1 MSFMA
6 ISTLNHLSLTNY
18 AQLPTI
24 YDNNDDDMSTI
35 TTSQQVSQM
44 TPPTINNN
52 VQERSISISSN
63 PFQSNILYLLHSG
76 MKTDVSFDVNGTIIR
91 AHKFIIEACA
101 PTLFHICN
109 NGPVT
114 FSHNIS
120 VENVV
125 DAFRYLLEYIYGG
138 DLSESHDDV
147 LRLGKDIIAIAY
159 QFGVAG
165 LKDQVEQA
173 IIKHDVIDE
182 ENSVEYIT
190 FAMEHECLL
199 LTRHA
204 ISFFVAQPHE
214 FDIDSNT
221 YDRLK
226 QYPGLMHMMIK
237 VADEQRSIER
247 AAKLKT
253 KQIMVT
259 TGQWK
264 KSLDDIKTKSKTI
277 KRSVGQRKKR
287 KKLGRNNQV
296 SPLSGV
302 LQLKKTKP
310 EPINEDL
317 NADEIREEA
326 RRILK
331 AVSKRQRITSRRIR
345 RRISVKQVV
354 VNITL
359 QQKRRSITQL
369 KT

>member
-18 AQLPTI
+18 TQLPTI

-52 VQERSISISSN
+52 NVQESSTSSN
-63 PFQSNILYLLHSG
+63 PFQSNILNLLHSG
-76 MKTDVSFDVNGTIIR
+76 IKTDVSFDVNGTIIR

-114 FSHNIS
+114 FSNDIS
-120 VENVV
+120 VENIV
-125 DAFRYLLEYIYGG
+125 DTFRYMLEYIYGG
-138 DLSESHDDV
+138 DLTESHDNV
-147 LRLGKDIIAIAY
+147 LRLGKDIISIAY
-159 QFGVAG
+159 QFGVHA
-165 LKDQVEQA
+165 LKEQVEQA
-173 IIKHDVIDE
+173 LIKHDVVDQD
-182 ENSVEYIT
+182 NSIEYIT
-190 FAMEHECLL
+190 FAMEHECLS

-204 ISFFVAQPHE
+204 ISFFVAQPHN

-226 QYPGLMHMMIK
+226 QYPGLMHKIIE

-247 AAKLKT
+247 SNKLKT
-253 KQIMVT
+253 KQVMVT

-264 KSLDDIKTKSKTI
+264 KSLDDLKTKSKTI
-277 KRSVGQRKKR
+277 KKSVGQRKKR
-287 KKLGRNNQV
+287 KKLGRNQV

-302 LQLKKTKP
+302 LQLKKMKT

-317 NADEIREEA
+317 NVDEIREEA

-331 AVSKRQRITSRRIR
+331 AVSKRQRSTSRRR
-345 RRISVKQVV
+345 RVSVKQVV
-354 VNITL
+354 VNISL
-359 QQKRRSITQL
+359 HQKSSR
-369 KT
+369 

>member
-18 AQLPTI
+18 TQLPTI

-52 VQERSISISSN
+52 TQESSNTISSN
-63 PFQSNILYLLHSG
+63 PLQSNILYLLHSG
-76 MKTDVSFDVNGTIIR
+76 IKTDVSFDVNGTIIR

-114 FSHNIS
+114 FSNDVS
-120 VENVV
+120 VENIV
-125 DAFRYLLEYIYGG
+125 DTFRYMLEYIYGG
-138 DLSESHDDV
+138 DLSESNADV

-159 QFGVAG
+159 QFGVHT

-173 IIKHDVIDE
+173 LIKSDVVDQD
-182 ENSVEYIT
+182 NSIEYIT
-190 FAMEHECLL
+190 FAMEHECLS

-204 ISFFVAQPHE
+204 ISFFVDQPHN
-214 FDIDSNT
+214 FDIDPNT

-226 QYPGLMHMMIK
+226 QYPGLMHKIIE
-237 VADEQRSIER
+237 VADEQRTIKRSN
-247 AAKLKT
+247 KLKT
-253 KQIMVT
+253 KQIMIT

-264 KSLDDIKTKSKTI
+264 KSLYDLKTKSKTI
-277 KRSVGQRKKR
+277 KQSVGQRKKR
-287 KKLGRNNQV
+287 KKLGRNQD

-317 NADEIREEA
+317 NVDEIREEA

-331 AVSKRQRITSRRIR
+331 AVSKRQRSTSRRR
-345 RRISVKQVV
+345 RVSVKQVV
-354 VNITL
+354 VSISL
-359 QQKRRSITQL
+359 QQKSRKRSMPFD
-369 KT
+369 

>member
-18 AQLPTI
+18 TQLPTI

-52 VQERSISISSN
+52 NVQESSTSSN
-63 PFQSNILYLLHSG
+63 PFQSNILYLLHNG
-76 MKTDVSFDVNGTIIR
+76 IKTDVSFDVNGTIIR

-114 FSHNIS
+114 FSNDIS
-120 VENVV
+120 VENIV
-125 DAFRYLLEYIYGG
+125 DTFRYMLEYIYGG
-138 DLSESHDDV
+138 DLTESHDNV
-147 LRLGKDIIAIAY
+147 LRLGKDIISIAY
-159 QFGVAG
+159 QFGVHA
-165 LKDQVEQA
+165 LKEQVEQA
-173 IIKHDVIDE
+173 LIKHDVVDQD
-182 ENSVEYIT
+182 NSIEYIT
-190 FAMEHECLL
+190 FAMEHECLS

-204 ISFFVAQPHE
+204 ISFFVAQPHN

-226 QYPGLMHMMIK
+226 QYPGLMHKIIE

-247 AAKLKT
+247 SNKLKT
-253 KQIMVT
+253 KQVMVT

-264 KSLDDIKTKSKTI
+264 KSLDDLKTKSKTI
-277 KRSVGQRKKR
+277 KKSVGQRKKR
-287 KKLGRNNQV
+287 KKLGRNQV

-302 LQLKKTKP
+302 LQLKKMKT

-317 NADEIREEA
+317 NVDEIREEA

-331 AVSKRQRITSRRIR
+331 AVSKRQRSTSRRR
-345 RRISVKQVV
+345 RVSVKQVV
-354 VNITL
+354 VNISL
-359 QQKRRSITQL
+359 QQKSSR
-369 KT
+369 

>member
-18 AQLPTI
+18 TQLPTI

-52 VQERSISISSN
+52 NVQESSTSSN
-63 PFQSNILYLLHSG
+63 PFQSNILYLLHNG
-76 MKTDVSFDVNGTIIR
+76 IKTDVSFDVNGTIIR

-114 FSHNIS
+114 FSNDIS
-120 VENVV
+120 VENIV
-125 DAFRYLLEYIYGG
+125 DTFRYMLEYIYGG
-138 DLSESHDDV
+138 DLTESHDNV
-147 LRLGKDIIAIAY
+147 LRLGKDIISIAY
-159 QFGVAG
+159 QFGVHA
-165 LKDQVEQA
+165 LKEQVEQA
-173 IIKHDVIDE
+173 LIKHDVVDQD
-182 ENSVEYIT
+182 NSIEYIT
-190 FAMEHECLL
+190 FAMEHECLS

-204 ISFFVAQPHE
+204 ISFFVAQPHN

-226 QYPGLMHMMIK
+226 QYPGLMHKIIE

-247 AAKLKT
+247 SNKLKT
-253 KQIMVT
+253 KQVMVT

-264 KSLDDIKTKSKTI
+264 KSLDDLKTKSKTI
-277 KRSVGQRKKR
+277 KKSGGQRKKR
-287 KKLGRNNQV
+287 KKLGRNQV

-302 LQLKKTKP
+302 LQLKKMKT

-317 NADEIREEA
+317 NVDEIREEA

-331 AVSKRQRITSRRIR
+331 AVSKRQRSTSRRR
-345 RRISVKQVV
+345 RVSVKQVV
-354 VNITL
+354 VNISL
-359 QQKRRSITQL
+359 QQKSSR
-369 KT
+369 

>member
-18 AQLPTI
+18 TQLPTI
-24 YDNNDDDMSTI
+24 YDNNDDEDMSTI

-44 TPPTINNN
+44 TPPTINN
-52 VQERSISISSN
+52 ESSITSSN

-76 MKTDVSFDVNGTIIR
+76 IKTDVSFDVNGTIIR

-114 FSHNIS
+114 FSNDIS
-120 VENVV
+120 VENIV
-125 DAFRYLLEYIYGG
+125 DTFRYMLEYIYGG
-138 DLSESHDDV
+138 DLSEFHDSV

-159 QFGVAG
+159 QFGVHG

-173 IIKHDVIDE
+173 LIDHDIVDTD
-182 ENSVEYIT
+182 NSVEYIT
-190 FAMEHECLL
+190 FAIEHECLL

-204 ISFFVAQPHE
+204 ISFFVAQPHN
-214 FDIDSNT
+214 FDINTNT

-226 QYPGLMHMMIK
+226 QYPGLMHKMIE

-247 AAKLKT
+247 ADKLKT

-264 KSLDDIKTKSKTI
+264 KSLDDLKTKSKTI
-277 KRSVGQRKKR
+277 KKSVGQRKKR
-287 KKLGRNNQV
+287 KKLGRNQV

-302 LQLKKTKP
+302 LQLQKKKD
-310 EPINEDL
+310 EPTSEDL

-326 RRILK
+326 RRILN
-331 AVSKRQRITSRRIR
+331 AVSKRQRSTSRRR
-345 RRISVKQVV
+345 RVSLKQVV

-359 QQKRRSITQL
+359 QPKSRSRSVAI
-369 KT
+369 

>member
-1 MSFMA
+1 MA

-204 ISFFVAQPHE
+204 ISLFVAQPHE

-226 QYPGLMHMMIK
+226 QYPGLMHKIIE
-237 VADEQRSIER
+237 VADEQRTIER
-247 AAKLKT
+247 SNKLKT
-253 KQIMVT
+253 KQIMIT

-264 KSLDDIKTKSKTI
+264 KSLYDLKTKSKTI
-277 KRSVGQRKKR
+277 KQSVGQRKKR
-287 KKLGRNNQV
+287 KKLGRNQD

-317 NADEIREEA
+317 NVDEIREEA

-331 AVSKRQRITSRRIR
+331 AVSKRQRSTSRRR
-345 RRISVKQVV
+345 RVSVKQVV
-354 VNITL
+354 VSISL
-359 QQKRRSITQL
+359 QQKSRKRSMPFD
-369 KT
+369 